1 METNSRKEIG
11 RACANFH
18 PSVWGDWFV
27 TTSSDEMIDVL
38 TKQRA
43 EELKEQVKS
52 MLSDVN
58 DCLQELNLIN
68 EIQRLGVAYH
78 FEAEIK
84 DALHKMY
91 DAHIN
96 GNDVS
101 DDLHATAL
109 WFRLLRQQGYNVSSN
124 AFQRFKDEKG
134 EFKATLKDDIRGL
147 LSLYEAAYLGTR
159 EDKILD
165 EAIHFTTEHLKL
177 AMPYLSSPLSNL
189 VQLALDVPLQKR
201 VERLQSRYYISIYQE
216 EEEKNDVLLE
226 FAKLDFN
233 MLQSLHKK
241 ELGDISRWWKEN
253 DFSRKLP
260 FIRDRVVE
268 CYFWVLG
275 VYFEPR
281 YSRARRMMT
290 SIISLLSVLDDI
302 YDVYGTL
309 EELELYTAALD
320 RWDWAAMDL
329 LPEYLKVHY
338 NALLNVVEK
347 FEDELSLEGKLY
359 RIPYLKKAF
368 MVVAKAYLVEARW
381 ATTGYVPSLE
391 EYMKN
396 ALLSSAYPTLTLAS
410 LVGMGDVAAKETFEW
425 AINVPKVVKAIGVIC
440 RLKDD
445 ITSNELEQKR
455 THVASAIQCY
465 MKEHGTTYTDT
476 CKMFR
481 EDAAGA
487 WKDVNMECIEPIPV
501 PREVIMR
508 PLNLVRVIELLY
520 QHRDS
525 YTNSAEETKE
535 RITMVLVDPITV

>member
-359 RIPYLKKAF
+359 RIPYLKKA
-368 MVVAKAYLVEARW
+368 
-381 ATTGYVPSLE
+381 
-391 EYMKN
+391 
-396 ALLSSAYPTLTLAS
+396 
-410 LVGMGDVAAKETFEW
+410 
-425 AINVPKVVKAIGVIC
+425 
-440 RLKDD
+440 
-445 ITSNELEQKR
+445 LEQKR